1 MTNDKKETI
10 TTLGDADKLIVQ
22 KSRPLLALYN
32 SDLTLE
38 EFKILDLYLSR
49 INSHNPNKR
58 VVEFSKGEM
67 ESIMGIK
74 QIKPEA
80 LQLRLKHLMGN
91 VVKIP
96 DDNSTDSINGFR
108 MITLFEESVAMQDE
122 SGIWNIKME
131 CTQKAMKYFF
141 NVENIGY
148 LRYKLRCI
156 TSITSRYTYIFFNYL
171 EFNRFRKTWKV
182 DVDELKKI
190 LQCDNVEA
198 YKQYKY
204 FNNLILKKIEKELL
218 EKTECHF
225 SYEPI
230 KNGRSVVAIQITVET
245 LSDKLINNDPIIP
258 KPEKD
263 EREEPMWHEVLSK
276 LDLSKEQICEIDSV
290 LVTLPDQVL
299 PEVEEFQND
308 IAFRRYHYL
317 EQKIYTIFRRNKE
330 KPIKNKFAYLIKIMK
345 NESDNNK

>member
-1 MTNDKKETI
+1 MTNEKKEI
-10 TTLGDADKLIVQ
+10 ISPLVDVNKLIVQ
-22 KSRPLLALYN
+22 KSRPILALYN

-49 INSHNPNKR
+49 INSHNPDKR
-58 VVEFSKGEM
+58 VVEFSKSEI
-67 ESIMGIK
+67 ESIMEIK
-74 QIKPEA
+74 QIKPEV

-108 MITLFEESVAMQDE
+108 MITLFEESVATQDE
-122 SGIWNIKME
+122 SGMWNIRME

-141 NVENIGY
+141 NVENLGY

-182 DVDELKKI
+182 DIDELKEI
-190 LQCDNVEA
+190 LQCDKVEA
-198 YKQYKY
+198 YKKYKY
-204 FNNLILKKIEKELL
+204 FNNLIMKKIEKELL

-230 KNGRSVVAIQITVET
+230 KKGRSVVAIQITVET
-245 LSDKLINNDPIIP
+245 LSDKLLNNDPIIP
-258 KPEKD
+258 KPDID

-276 LDLSKEQICEIDSV
+276 LDFSKEQICEIDSV
-290 LVTLPDQVL
+290 LVTLPNNVL

-308 IAFRRYHYL
+308 IEFRRYHYL
-317 EQKIYTIFRRNKE
+317 DQKIHTIIRRDKE
-330 KPIKNKFAYLIKIMK
+330 KTIKNKFAYLLKIME
-345 NESDNNK
+345 NESDDNK